1 MKDNSRSPNDGF
13 HRYLKPGA
21 LAQIRNSRINNAIHL
36 LPSCLAHYRI
46 RHLLLKRYRRHAS
59 SSVQVASYSLSKIS
73 PASAL
78 CLFPLYSAATRWCH
92 GASWRSPA
100 SLRAQTRITA
110 LLCYENVSSEHAY
123 KDIITKIHKPDG
135 GEYGKFYS
143 LPALNDPRIDRLPY
157 SIRILL
163 ESAIRNC
170 DNFQ

>member
-110 LLCYENVSSEHAY
+110 LVLEQFKRKFATIGNYLVVYLCFISSLACN
-123 KDIITKIHKPDG
+123 T
-135 GEYGKFYS
+135 
-143 LPALNDPRIDRLPY
+143 RIPCLLCCF
-157 SIRILL
+157 ILHFGDTVVHFNT
-163 ESAIRNC
+163 A
-170 DNFQ
+170 